1 MESLEEVSRGNEIHR
16 VLDRGTTPLVKLVST
31 PNLPGLDHSQ
41 AGLVHTAFLFEN
53 QGSLA
58 ATVAHAAQN
67 TNSRFVGSS
76 DHVVSEAFYFTDP
89 EGNGIELY
97 VDRDR
102 SQWLRTADGE
112 LRIGTVCLDPTAF
125 LAEHLNE
132 QTFAQAN
139 TLPGVVFASAGGYH
153 HHVAMNTWNSH
164 GAGPRAASLGLSDV
178 AITVP
183 VREDLD
189 ALVAG
194 LTARTMDFADDGRSV
209 CLCRSVGHAGDP
221 GHRRQLDRSDP
232 DAVSR
237 MRLRL
242 SGCSQQPSGCSQ
254 RPQPRTGRESP
265 LPT

>member
-58 ATVAHAAQN
+58 TTVAHAAHN

-178 AITVP
+178 SP
-183 VREDLD
+183 SPFRFVRTSTHSSLASRHARWTSPTTD
-189 ALVAG
+189 ARSASADPWGTQVTLGIGASSIDQT
-194 LTARTMDFADDGRSV
+194 LTR
-209 CLCRSVGHAGDP
+209 
-221 GHRRQLDRSDP
+221 
-232 DAVSR
+232 
-237 MRLRL
+237 
-242 SGCSQQPSGCSQ
+242 
-254 RPQPRTGRESP
+254 
-265 LPT
+265 